1 MHLDGAGWLQRSGYA
16 ENGDALLDV
25 GCDQALLSKILAKRK
40 IYSIA
45 SDLRPNII
53 ENAKKNLTPLEKEY
67 ITFSVSNGV
76 PTILNEEYTLVLSG
90 MGAHTILDILKNSNY
105 RFNKIITISNNN
117 NDILRTEMS
126 KLNYYVLE
134 EEIIKEKGK
143 YYNLIVFDNVKRHY
157 SKEQILVGINHNKKE
172 LLKEKNE
179 YLIKKYTSILNNANN
194 EKLIDIVNT
203 LKDYKY

>member
-1 MHLDGAGWLQRSGYA
+1 MTRLEKISSYISDN
-16 ENGDALLDV
+16 EKVLDV

-67 ITFSVSNGV
+67 ITFSVSDGV

-117 NDILRTEMS
+117 HDILRTEMS

-143 YYNLIVFDNVKRHY
+143 FYNLIVFDNVKRDY
-157 SKEQILVGINHNKKE
+157 SKEQILVGINHKNKE
-172 LLKEKNE
+172 LLKEKND

-203 LKDYKY
+203 LKNYKY

>member
-1 MHLDGAGWLQRSGYA
+1 LTRLEKISSYISDN
-16 ENGDALLDV
+16 EKVLDV

-117 NDILRTEMS
+117 HDILRTEMS

-143 YYNLIVFDNVKRHY
+143 FYNLIVFDNVKRDY
-157 SKEQILVGINHNKKE
+157 SKEQILVGINHKNKE
-172 LLKEKNE
+172 LLKEKND

>member
-1 MHLDGAGWLQRSGYA
+1 MTRLEKISSYISDN
-16 ENGDALLDV
+16 EKVLDV

-67 ITFSVSNGV
+67 ITFSVSDGV

-105 RFNKIITISNNN
+105 RFNKVITISNNN

-143 YYNLIVFDNVKRHY
+143 FYNLIVFDNVKRDY
-157 SKEQILVGINHNKKE
+157 SKEQILVGINHKNKE

>member
-1 MHLDGAGWLQRSGYA
+1 MTRLEKISSYISDN
-16 ENGDALLDV
+16 EKVLDV

-67 ITFSVSNGV
+67 ITFSVSDGV

-143 YYNLIVFDNVKRHY
+143 FYNLIVFDNVKRDY
-157 SKEQILVGINHNKKE
+157 SKEQILVGINHKNKE

-179 YLIKKYTSILNNANN
+179 YLIKKYTSILNIANN

>member
-1 MHLDGAGWLQRSGYA
+1 LTRLEKISSYISDN
-16 ENGDALLDV
+16 EKVLDV

-67 ITFSVSNGV
+67 ITFSVSDGV

-143 YYNLIVFDNVKRHY
+143 FYNLIVFDNVKRDY
-157 SKEQILVGINHNKKE
+157 SKEQILVGINHKNKE
-172 LLKEKNE
+172 LLKEKND

-203 LKDYKY
+203 LKNYKY

>member
-1 MHLDGAGWLQRSGYA
+1 MTRLEKISSYISDN
-16 ENGDALLDV
+16 EKVLDV

-40 IYSIA
+40 IHSIA

-53 ENAKKNLTPLEKEY
+53 ENAKKNLTPLEKKY
-67 ITFSVSNGV
+67 ITFSVSDGV
-76 PTILNEEYTLVLSG
+76 PTILNKEYTLVLSG
-90 MGAHTILDILKNSNY
+90 MGTHTILDILKNSNY

-117 NDILRTEMS
+117 HDILRTEMS

-143 YYNLIVFDNVKRHY
+143 FYNLIVFDNIKRDY
-157 SKEQILVGINHNKKE
+157 SKEEILVGINHKNKE

-179 YLIKKYTSILNNANN
+179 YLIKKYTSILNIANN

>member
-1 MHLDGAGWLQRSGYA
+1 MTRLEKISSYISDN
-16 ENGDALLDV
+16 EKVLDV

-45 SDLRPNII
+45 SDLRPTII

-143 YYNLIVFDNVKRHY
+143 FYNLIVFDNVKRDY
-157 SKEQILVGINHNKKE
+157 SKEQILVGINHKNKE

-179 YLIKKYTSILNNANN
+179 YLIKKYTSILNIANN

>member
-1 MHLDGAGWLQRSGYA
+1 MTRLEKISSYISDN
-16 ENGDALLDV
+16 EKVLDV

-67 ITFSVSNGV
+67 ITFSVSNGI

-143 YYNLIVFDNVKRHY
+143 FYNLIVFDNVKRDY
-157 SKEQILVGINHNKKE
+157 SKEQILVGINHKNKE
-172 LLKEKNE
+172 LLKEKND
-179 YLIKKYTSILNNANN
+179 YLIKKYTSILNIANN

>member
-1 MHLDGAGWLQRSGYA
+1 MTRLEKISSYISDN
-16 ENGDALLDV
+16 EKVLDV

-67 ITFSVSNGV
+67 ISFSVSNGV

-117 NDILRTEMS
+117 HDILRTEMS

-143 YYNLIVFDNVKRHY
+143 FYNLIVFDNVKRDY
-157 SKEQILVGINHNKKE
+157 SKEQILVGINHKNKE
-172 LLKEKNE
+172 LLKEKND

>member
-1 MHLDGAGWLQRSGYA
+1 MTRLEKISSYISDN
-16 ENGDALLDV
+16 EKVLDV

-67 ITFSVSNGV
+67 ITFSVSNGA

-117 NDILRTEMS
+117 HDILRTEMS

-143 YYNLIVFDNVKRHY
+143 FYNLIVFDNVKRDY
-157 SKEQILVGINHNKKE
+157 SKEQILVGINHKNKE
-172 LLKEKNE
+172 LLKEKND
-179 YLIKKYTSILNNANN
+179 YLIKKYTSILNIANN

>member
-1 MHLDGAGWLQRSGYA
+1 MTRLEKISSYISDN
-16 ENGDALLDV
+16 EKVLDV

-117 NDILRTEMS
+117 NDMLRTEMS

-143 YYNLIVFDNVKRHY
+143 FYNLIVFDNVKRDY
-157 SKEQILVGINHNKKE
+157 SKEQILVGINHKNKE

-203 LKDYKY
+203 IKDYKY

>member
-1 MHLDGAGWLQRSGYA
+1 MTRLEKISSYISDN
-16 ENGDALLDV
+16 EKVLDV

-67 ITFSVSNGV
+67 ITFSVSDGV
-76 PTILNEEYTLVLSG
+76 PTILNEEYTVVLSG

-117 NDILRTEMS
+117 HDILRTEMS

-143 YYNLIVFDNVKRHY
+143 FYNLIVFDNVKRDY
-157 SKEQILVGINHNKKE
+157 SKEQILVGINHKNKE

-179 YLIKKYTSILNNANN
+179 YLIKKYTSILNIANN

>member
-1 MHLDGAGWLQRSGYA
+1 MTRLEKISSYISDN
-16 ENGDALLDV
+16 EKVLDV

-143 YYNLIVFDNVKRHY
+143 FYNLIVFDNVKRDY
-157 SKEQILVGINHNKKE
+157 SKEQILVGINHKNKE

-179 YLIKKYTSILNNANN
+179 YLIKNIQAF
-194 EKLIDIVNT
+194 
-203 LKDYKY
+203 

>member
-1 MHLDGAGWLQRSGYA
+1 MTRLEKISSYISDN
-16 ENGDALLDV
+16 EKVLDV

-143 YYNLIVFDNVKRHY
+143 YYNLIVFDNAKRDY
-157 SKEQILVGINHNKKE
+157 SKEQILVGINHKNKK
-172 LLKEKNE
+172 LLKEKND

>member
-1 MHLDGAGWLQRSGYA
+1 MTRLEKISSYISDN
-16 ENGDALLDV
+16 EKVLDV

-67 ITFSVSNGV
+67 ITFSVNDGV

-143 YYNLIVFDNVKRHY
+143 FYNLIVFDNVKRDY
-157 SKEQILVGINHNKKE
+157 SKEQILVGINHKNKE

>member
-1 MHLDGAGWLQRSGYA
+1 MTRLEKISSYISDN
-16 ENGDALLDV
+16 EKVLDV

-67 ITFSVSNGV
+67 ITFIISNGV

-117 NDILRTEMS
+117 NDMLRTEMS

-143 YYNLIVFDNVKRHY
+143 FYNLIVFDNVKRDY
-157 SKEQILVGINHNKKE
+157 SKEQILVGINHKNKE

>member
-1 MHLDGAGWLQRSGYA
+1 LTRLEKISSYISDN
-16 ENGDALLDV
+16 EKVLDV

-76 PTILNEEYTLVLSG
+76 PAILNEEYTLVLSG
-90 MGAHTILDILKNSNY
+90 MGVHTILDILKNSNY

-143 YYNLIVFDNVKRHY
+143 FYNLIVFDNVKRDY
-157 SKEQILVGINHNKKE
+157 SKEQILVGINHKNKE

-179 YLIKKYTSILNNANN
+179 YLIKKYTSILNIANN

>member
-1 MHLDGAGWLQRSGYA
+1 MTRLEKISSYISDN
-16 ENGDALLDV
+16 EKVLDV

-143 YYNLIVFDNVKRHY
+143 FYNLIVFDNVKRDY
-157 SKEQILVGINHNKKE
+157 SKEQILVGINHKNKE
-172 LLKEKNE
+172 LLKEKND
-179 YLIKKYTSILNNANN
+179 YLIKKYTSILNIANN

-203 LKDYKY
+203 LKNYKY

>member
-1 MHLDGAGWLQRSGYA
+1 MTRLEKISSYISDN
-16 ENGDALLDV
+16 EKVLDV

-67 ITFSVSNGV
+67 ITFSVSDGV

-143 YYNLIVFDNVKRHY
+143 FYNLIVFDNVKRDY
-157 SKEQILVGINHNKKE
+157 SKEQILVGINHKNKE
-172 LLKEKNE
+172 LLKEKND

>member
-1 MHLDGAGWLQRSGYA
+1 LTRLEKISSYISDN
-16 ENGDALLDV
+16 EKVLDV

-117 NDILRTEMS
+117 NDMLRTEMS

-143 YYNLIVFDNVKRHY
+143 FYNLIVFDNVKRDY
-157 SKEQILVGINHNKKE
+157 SKEQILVGINHKNKE

-179 YLIKKYTSILNNANN
+179 YLIKKYTSILNIANN

>member
-1 MHLDGAGWLQRSGYA
+1 MTRLEKISSYISDN
-16 ENGDALLDV
+16 EKVLDV

-76 PTILNEEYTLVLSG
+76 PAILNEEYTLVLSG

-134 EEIIKEKGK
+134 EEIMKEKGK
-143 YYNLIVFDNVKRHY
+143 FYNLIVFDNVKRDY
-157 SKEQILVGINHNKKE
+157 SKEQILVGINHKNKE
-172 LLKEKNE
+172 LLKEKND
-179 YLIKKYTSILNNANN
+179 YLIKKYTSILNIANN

>member
-1 MHLDGAGWLQRSGYA
+1 MTRLEKISSYISDN
-16 ENGDALLDV
+16 EKVLDV

-67 ITFSVSNGV
+67 ITFSVSDGV

-117 NDILRTEMS
+117 NDILRIEMS

-143 YYNLIVFDNVKRHY
+143 FYNLIVFDNVKRDY
-157 SKEQILVGINHNKKE
+157 SKEQILVGINHKNKE

>member
-1 MHLDGAGWLQRSGYA
+1 MTRLEKISSYISDN
-16 ENGDALLDV
+16 EKVLDV

-53 ENAKKNLTPLEKEY
+53 ENAKKNLTSLEKEY
-67 ITFSVSNGV
+67 ITFCVSNGV

-105 RFNKIITISNNN
+105 RFKKIITISNNN

-143 YYNLIVFDNVKRHY
+143 FYNLIVFDNVKRDY
-157 SKEQILVGINHNKKE
+157 SKEQILVGINHKNKE

-179 YLIKKYTSILNNANN
+179 YLIKKYTSILNIANN

>member
-1 MHLDGAGWLQRSGYA
+1 MTRLEKISSYISDN
-16 ENGDALLDV
+16 EKVLDV

-143 YYNLIVFDNVKRHY
+143 FYNLIIFDNVKRDY
-157 SKEQILVGINHNKKE
+157 SKEQILVGINHKNKE
-172 LLKEKNE
+172 LLKEKND
-179 YLIKKYTSILNNANN
+179 YLIKKYTSILNIANN

>member
-1 MHLDGAGWLQRSGYA
+1 MTRLEKISSYISDN
-16 ENGDALLDV
+16 EKVLDV

-76 PTILNEEYTLVLSG
+76 PTILNEVYTLVLSG

-143 YYNLIVFDNVKRHY
+143 FYNLIVFDNVKRDY
-157 SKEQILVGINHNKKE
+157 SKEQILVGINHKNKE
-172 LLKEKNE
+172 LLKEKND

-203 LKDYKY
+203 LKNYKY

>member
-1 MHLDGAGWLQRSGYA
+1 MTRLEKISSYISDN
-16 ENGDALLDV
+16 EKVLDV

-40 IYSIA
+40 IHSIA

-53 ENAKKNLTPLEKEY
+53 ENAKKNLTPIEKEY
-67 ITFSVSNGV
+67 ITFSVSDGV
-76 PTILNEEYTLVLSG
+76 PTTLNEDYTLVLSG

-117 NDILRTEMS
+117 HDILRIEMS

-143 YYNLIVFDNVKRHY
+143 FYNLIVFDNIKKNY
-157 SKEQILVGINHNKKE
+157 SKEQILVGINHKNKE
-172 LLKEKNE
+172 LLKEKNN
-179 YLIKKYTSILNNANN
+179 YLIKKYTSILNNTNN

>member
-1 MHLDGAGWLQRSGYA
+1 MTRLEKISSYISDN
-16 ENGDALLDV
+16 EKVLDV

-67 ITFSVSNGV
+67 ITFSVSDGV
-76 PTILNEEYTLVLSG
+76 PNSLNEEYTLVLSG
-90 MGAHTILDILKNSNY
+90 MGAYTILDILKNSNY

-117 NDILRTEMS
+117 HDILRIEMS

-143 YYNLIVFDNVKRHY
+143 YYNLIVFDNVKREY
-157 SKEQILVGINHNKKE
+157 SKEEILVGINHKNKE

>member
-1 MHLDGAGWLQRSGYA
+1 MTRLEKISSYISDN
-16 ENGDALLDV
+16 EKVLDV

-134 EEIIKEKGK
+134 EEIMKEKGK
-143 YYNLIVFDNVKRHY
+143 FYNLIVFDNVKRDY
-157 SKEQILVGINHNKKE
+157 SKEQILVGINHKNKE

-179 YLIKKYTSILNNANN
+179 YLIKKYTSILNIANN

>member
-1 MHLDGAGWLQRSGYA
+1 MTRLEKISSYISDN
-16 ENGDALLDV
+16 EKVLDV

-143 YYNLIVFDNVKRHY
+143 FYNLIVFDNAKRDY
-157 SKEQILVGINHNKKE
+157 SKEQILVGINHKNKE
-172 LLKEKNE
+172 LLKEKND
-179 YLIKKYTSILNNANN
+179 YLIKKYTSILNIANN

>member
-1 MHLDGAGWLQRSGYA
+1 MTRLEKISSYISDN
-16 ENGDALLDV
+16 EKVLDV

-105 RFNKIITISNNN
+105 RFKKIITISNNN

-143 YYNLIVFDNVKRHY
+143 FYNLIVFDNVKRDY
-157 SKEQILVGINHNKKE
+157 SKEQILVGINHKNKE
-172 LLKEKNE
+172 LLKEKNN

>member
-1 MHLDGAGWLQRSGYA
+1 MTRLEKISSYISDN
-16 ENGDALLDV
+16 EKVLDV

-143 YYNLIVFDNVKRHY
+143 FYNLIVFDNVKRDY
-157 SKEQILVGINHNKKE
+157 SKEQILVGINHKNKE
-172 LLKEKNE
+172 LLKEKND
-179 YLIKKYTSILNNANN
+179 YLKKKYTSILNIANN

>member
-1 MHLDGAGWLQRSGYA
+1 MTRLEKISSYISDN
-16 ENGDALLDV
+16 EKVLDV

-67 ITFSVSNGV
+67 ITFSVSDGV

-143 YYNLIVFDNVKRHY
+143 FYNLIVFDNVKRDY
-157 SKEQILVGINHNKKE
+157 SKEQILVGINHKNKE

-179 YLIKKYTSILNNANN
+179 YLIKKYTSILNNVNN

-203 LKDYKY
+203 LNNYKY

>member
-1 MHLDGAGWLQRSGYA
+1 MTRLEKISSYISDN
-16 ENGDALLDV
+16 EKVLDV

-67 ITFSVSNGV
+67 ITFSVSDGV

-90 MGAHTILDILKNSNY
+90 MGAHTILDILKNSNF

-117 NDILRTEMS
+117 NDILRIEMS

-143 YYNLIVFDNVKRHY
+143 FYNLIVFDNVKRDY
-157 SKEQILVGINHNKKE
+157 CKEQILVGINHKNKE
-172 LLKEKNE
+172 LLKEKND
-179 YLIKKYTSILNNANN
+179 YLIKKYTSILNIANN

-203 LKDYKY
+203 LKNYKY

>member
-1 MHLDGAGWLQRSGYA
+1 MTRLEKISSYISDN
-16 ENGDALLDV
+16 EKVLDV

-45 SDLRPNII
+45 SDLRTNII

-143 YYNLIVFDNVKRHY
+143 FYNLIVFDNVKRDY
-157 SKEQILVGINHNKKE
+157 SKEQILVGINHKNKE
-172 LLKEKNE
+172 LLKEKND
-179 YLIKKYTSILNNANN
+179 YLIKKYTSILNIANN

-203 LKDYKY
+203 LKNYKY

>member
-1 MHLDGAGWLQRSGYA
+1 MTRLEKISSYISDN
-16 ENGDALLDV
+16 EKVLDV

-76 PTILNEEYTLVLSG
+76 PAILNEEYTLVLSG

-117 NDILRTEMS
+117 HDILRTEMS

-143 YYNLIVFDNVKRHY
+143 FYNLIVFDNVKRDY
-157 SKEQILVGINHNKKE
+157 SKEQILVGINHKNKE
-172 LLKEKNE
+172 LLKEKND
-179 YLIKKYTSILNNANN
+179 YLIKKYTSILINANN

-203 LKDYKY
+203 LKNYKY

>member
-1 MHLDGAGWLQRSGYA
+1 MTRLEKISSYISDN
-16 ENGDALLDV
+16 EKVLDV

-105 RFNKIITISNNN
+105 RFKKIITISNNN

-143 YYNLIVFDNVKRHY
+143 FYNLIVFDNVKRDY
-157 SKEQILVGINHNKKE
+157 SKEQILVGINHKNKE
-172 LLKEKNE
+172 LLKEKND
-179 YLIKKYTSILNNANN
+179 YLIKKYTSILNIANN